1 MKATPHREDDD
12 RANPRPVQPVSYRAA
27 LVVLVLATYAV
38 LVMWPDVMIPL
49 GIGLPDDRWFI
60 DIYALLASSDAF
72 ALGLDPFKPNPLDWL
87 HVPHWYS
94 DWWFWLHNLGLGR
107 ADAPWMGVLIGGSY
121 VTAALALVRPRDFAE
136 MLTGWLVIAGPVAML
151 GVNRANPDL
160 LIFAVFTGLAWLL
173 TSRSRARWLLG
184 GPLIACMTGLK
195 FYPLAGALALPFAP
209 RVRKEIWASLG
220 LMAGLTVLLAL
231 GLYDDVRRV
240 ATLIEAP
247 REFYA
252 FGGAQ
257 LFILAGLSQAY
268 ALLVTVGVGAALALT
283 WWKWTPERPAKL
295 PDREVVAFV
304 LGAATIIGCFII
316 GVGYSYRL
324 VFAVLMLPLLG
335 TLRLQPS
342 SAVIRRLTLAG
353 LAGILIMV
361 WYDGLFCLGWNLTLG
376 TIAQRW
382 TAPVLSAAFLT
393 GALLSWIWIGAMIGL
408 SIALARPVLQRLCFP
423 SENRDQP

>member
-1 MKATPHREDDD
+1 MKAALLREADGPAD
-12 RANPRPVQPVSYRAA
+12 PRPAQPAAYRPA
-27 LVVLVLATYAV
+27 LVALVLASYAV
-38 LVMWPDVMIPL
+38 LVLWPDVMIPL
-49 GIGLPDDRWFI
+49 GIGLPGDRWFI

-72 ALGLDPFKPNPLDWL
+72 ALGLDPYKPNPLDWL
-87 HVPHWYS
+87 HVPHWYT
-94 DWWFWLHNLGLGR
+94 DWWFWLHNLGLSR
-107 ADAPWMGVLIGGSY
+107 ADTPWLGTVIGGSY
-121 VTAALALVRPRDFAE
+121 VTATLALVRPRDFAE

-160 LIFAVFTGLAWLL
+160 LIFAVFTALAWLL
-173 TSRSRARWLLG
+173 TSRSRAHWLLG
-184 GPLIACMTGLK
+184 APLIACMTGLK

-240 ATLIEAP
+240 AALIEAP

-257 LFILAGLSQAY
+257 LFILAGLSQTSAF
-268 ALLVTVGVGAALALT
+268 LITVGVGAALALV
-283 WWKWTPERPAKL
+283 WWIWTPERPVNL

-304 LGAATIIGCFII
+304 LGAATIIGCFIM

-342 SAVIRRLTLAG
+342 TAVIRRLTLAG

-376 TIAQRW
+376 AIAQKW
-382 TAPVLSAAFLT
+382 TAPVWSAAFLT

-408 SIALARPVLQRLCFP
+408 SMALARPVLHRLCFAP
-423 SENRDQP
+423 ENRDQR